1 MEALHLLL
9 LCVVTQGGEALRGFL
24 PHQLHRGPNSA
35 GTVRHTQDPGR
46 CQAALLF
53 LVLGV
58 LGQRLKS
65 TLCSD
70 PPVVPSETL
79 GGDIRGG
86 HRLEAEQT
94 QRLFGHYR

>member
-9 LCVVTQGGEALRGFL
+9 LCVVTQGGEALCGFL

-35 GTVRHTQDPGR
+35 GAVRHPQDPGR
-46 CQAALLF
+46 YRALLF

-58 LGQRLKS
+58 LGLRLKS

-70 PPVVPSETL
+70 PTVVPSETL
-79 GGDIRGG
+79 GGDFRGG

-94 QRLFGHYR
+94 QRLFGHH